1 MLNRTHRKNVLA
13 PSEFVRSFRSFV
25 RVTCK
30 NSRTIV
36 CNSFGY
42 RITLIVAES
51 RSKRKETGKNEDFSQ
66 IVRKRFGD
74 MRKFAYLCS
83 VFIIHK
89 DK

>member
-1 MLNRTHRKNVLA
+1 MAVA
-13 PSEFVRSFRSFV
+13 PSENVLSFRSFV
-25 RVTCK
+25 RVTHK

-36 CNSFGY
+36 RNSFGY
-42 RITLIVAES
+42 TIRLIDGES
-51 RSKRKETGKNEDFSQ
+51 RSNRKKTGKNEDFSQ

-89 DK
+89 DKK